1 MTRISTMAQNQAVIA
16 QMMRAQSQVAATQ
29 RQISTGEISDRYSG
43 IARDASALVS
53 AKAIESR
60 TLKYIDI
67 GKQAMARA
75 DFQAVGMNAMY
86 DTAAKLR
93 QDLLNALATN
103 SGRTVALDV
112 NAAFDTGKG
121 LLNSKFGGR
130 YVYAGSRTDTPPFN
144 AADIADL
151 ATVANPVAGYFD
163 NDGNKAQVRV
173 DQNLVI
179 EYGVLASDIGQDLMA
194 SVKTLAEYNAATPFS
209 QYLTA
214 ADRAAIEAQIANLD
228 AAMQKIGG
236 AQAANGIVQN
246 RLETIVIRHEDHDAV
261 NKRLIAD
268 LSEVDMATAISRL
281 NQDQLAV
288 EASYSLIQQLN
299 KISLLNF
306 I

>member
-1 MTRISTMAQNQAVIA
+1 MAQNQAVIA

>member
-1 MTRISTMAQNQAVIA
+1 MAQNQTVIA

-53 AKAIESR
+53 ARAIESR

-86 DTAAKLR
+86 DAAAKLR

-121 LLNSKFGGR
+121 VLNAKLGGR

-151 ATVANPVAGYFD
+151 ATVANPAASYFD
-163 NDGNKAQVRV
+163 NDGNKAQARV

-194 SVKTLAEYNAATPFS
+194 SVKALAEYNAATPFS
-209 QYLTA
+209 QYLTV

-228 AAMQKIGG
+228 AAMEKIGG
-236 AQAANGIVQN
+236 AQAVNGIVQN
-246 RLETIVIRHEDHDAV
+246 RLETIVIRHEELDAV

-268 LSEVDMATAISRL
+268 LSEVDMAAAISRL